1 VSVGDSRGIPDPGR
15 LGLHQAFRA
24 WTDPDVADSS
34 FDGLVV
40 LDASALLHLYRVTKA
55 AREQVFAT
63 LKRVEDRLWVPHQAA
78 TEFHRNRRG
87 VVEVKMA
94 QFREMRSTLTQ
105 ASAVAV
111 SNLKKSVQR
120 LVEFRQYNM
129 AGRDWDPQGH
139 GLDEKSI
146 HGRLVGLMDSA
157 LAELKALQ
165 DEHDI
170 GPRDIANEDPIL
182 ERLDLL
188 TRGRIGKPYSQRQLM
203 KIVSEAID
211 FRFPNEIP
219 PGYKDAG
226 KRSPYG
232 AAGDYVFWRQVLDR
246 ASEEPRYNLIV
257 LVTNDVKSDWWIFG
271 KNGEPIR
278 PRPELGQEM
287 FECAGVQLQLLT
299 LSGFLGTAAA
309 KFPGS
314 VSVETVRSVRRSETM
329 TRIAETVSALRAAA
343 SEPLDPDLQSLPPF
357 MFEQLVLALLIAMGY
372 QDVDSVVNALSAGYS
387 IRAVRPHS
395 DFGNG
400 ITLVA
405 VERGSGPVGS
415 EYVDALIR
423 AMREHAAESGIVVT
437 MGEFSQA
444 TKEAVEAYDIQLIDG
459 RRLLELLYEFLE
471 IGASISTLSDE

>member
-1 VSVGDSRGIPDPGR
+1 MSDSLGIPNPGK

-24 WTDPDVADSS
+24 WTDPDVGDSS

-40 LDASALLHLYRVTKA
+40 LDASALLHMYRVTKA

-63 LKRVEDRLWVPHQAA
+63 LKRVEDRLWIPHQAA

-87 VVEVKMA
+87 VVEGKMA
-94 QFREMRSTLTQ
+94 QFREMRTTLAH
-105 ASAVAV
+105 ASIVAV
-111 SNLKKSVQR
+111 SSLKKSVQR

-129 AGRDWDPQGH
+129 ASRDWDPQGY

-170 GPRDIANEDPIL
+170 GPGDIANEDPIL
-182 ERLDLL
+182 QQLDLL

-203 KIVSEAID
+203 EIVGEAID

-246 ASEEPRYNLIV
+246 ACEEPRHNIIT
-257 LVTNDVKSDWWIFG
+257 LVTNDAKSDWWIFD
-271 KNGEPIR
+271 KSGEPIK
-278 PRPELGQEM
+278 PRSELSQEM
-287 FECAGVQLQLLT
+287 FECTGAQLRLLT
-299 LSGFLGTAAA
+299 LSGLLGTAAA

-314 VSVETVRSVRRSETM
+314 VSIETVRSVRRSETM
-329 TRIAETVSALRAAA
+329 ARIAETVSVLRATA
-343 SEPLDPDLQSLPPF
+343 SEPLDSDLQSLPPF

-372 QDVDSVVNALSAGYS
+372 QDVESIADSSTSGYS
-387 IRAVRPHS
+387 VRAVHPHS
-395 DFGNG
+395 NLGNG

-405 VERGSGPVGS
+405 VGRGSEPV
-415 EYVDALIR
+415 EKECIHALIR
-423 AMREHAAESGIVVT
+423 AMQEFAAESGMVVT
-437 MGEFSQA
+437 TGEFSQT
-444 TKEAVEAYDIQLIDG
+444 TKEAIGDFEIQLIDG
-459 RRLLELLYEFLE
+459 RRLLELLDEFLE
-471 IGASISTLSDE
+471 IGATISTLSGEK

>member
-1 VSVGDSRGIPDPGR
+1 MSDSLGIPDPGK

-24 WTDPDVADSS
+24 WTNPDVGGPS
-34 FDGLVV
+34 FGGLVV
-40 LDASALLHLYRVTKA
+40 LDASALLHLYRVTRA

-63 LKRVEDRLWVPHQAA
+63 LKNVEDRLWVPHQAA

-87 VVEVKMA
+87 VVEGKMA
-94 QFREMRSTLTQ
+94 QFRDMRLTLSQ

-129 AGRDWDPQGH
+129 AGRDWAPQVN

-146 HGRLVGLMDSA
+146 HDRLVGLMDSA

-170 GPRDIANEDPIL
+170 GPGDIGNEDPIL
-182 ERLDLL
+182 QRLDLL
-188 TRGRIGKPYSQRQLM
+188 TRGRIGRPYSQQQLT
-203 KIVSEAID
+203 KIVSDAID

-226 KRSPYG
+226 KKSPYG

-246 ASEEPRYNLIV
+246 ASEEPRHKLIT
-257 LVTNDVKSDWWIFG
+257 LVTNDVKSDWWIFDR
-271 KNGEPIR
+271 NGEPIR

-287 FECAGVQLQLLT
+287 FECTGAQLRLLT
-299 LSGFLGTAAA
+299 LSGLLGTAAT

-329 TRIAETVSALRAAA
+329 TRIAETVSVLRATA
-343 SEPLDPDLQSLPPF
+343 SEALDPDLQSLPPF
-357 MFEQLVLALLIAMGY
+357 EFEQLVLALLIAMGY
-372 QDVDSVVNALSAGYS
+372 QDAESVVDSSTSGYS
-387 IRAVRPHS
+387 VRAAHPHS
-395 DFGNG
+395 NLASG

-405 VERGSGPVGS
+405 IERNS
-415 EYVDALIR
+415 EPIESESIHALMQ
-423 AMREHAAESGIVVT
+423 AMQKHAAESGMVVT
-437 MGEFSQA
+437 TGEFSQTA
-444 TKEAVEAYDIQLIDG
+444 KKAIGAWDIQLIDG
-459 RRLLELLYEFLE
+459 RRLLKLLHEYLE
-471 IGASISTLSDE
+471 IGATISTLPEGE

>member
-1 VSVGDSRGIPDPGR
+1 MSDSLGIPDPGK

-24 WTDPDVADSS
+24 WTDPDVGDSS

-87 VVEVKMA
+87 VVEGKVA

-105 ASAVAV
+105 ASTVAV

-139 GLDEKSI
+139 GLDERSI
-146 HGRLVGLMDSA
+146 HGRLAGLMDSA

-170 GPRDIANEDPIL
+170 GPGDIANEDPIL

-226 KRSPYG
+226 KRSSYG

-246 ASEEPRYNLIV
+246 ASEEPRCHLIT
-257 LVTNDVKSDWWIFG
+257 LVTNDVKSDWWIFD
-271 KNGEPIR
+271 KNGEPIK
-278 PRPELGQEM
+278 PRSELGQEM
-287 FECAGVQLQLLT
+287 FECTGARLRLLT
-299 LSGFLGTAAA
+299 LSGLLGTAAA
-309 KFPGS
+309 TFPGS

-329 TRIAETVSALRAAA
+329 TRIAETVSVLRASA
-343 SEPLDPDLQSLPPF
+343 SEPPDSDLQSLPPF
-357 MFEQLVLALLIAMGY
+357 MFEQLILALLIAMGY
-372 QDVDSVVNALSAGYS
+372 QDVESVVEGLSLGYS
-387 IRAVRPHS
+387 IRAVHPHS
-395 DFGNG
+395 NLGSGLTF
-400 ITLVA
+400 VA
-405 VERGSGPVGS
+405 VERGPGPVGS
-415 EYVDALIR
+415 ENIHALIG
-423 AMREHAAESGIVVT
+423 AMREHAAEAGMVVT
-437 MGEFSQA
+437 TGEFSQTA
-444 TKEAVEAYDIQLIDG
+444 KEAVEACDIQLIDG
-459 RRLLELLYEFLE
+459 RRLLKMLYEFLQ
-471 IGASISTLSDE
+471 IGATISTLSDDK